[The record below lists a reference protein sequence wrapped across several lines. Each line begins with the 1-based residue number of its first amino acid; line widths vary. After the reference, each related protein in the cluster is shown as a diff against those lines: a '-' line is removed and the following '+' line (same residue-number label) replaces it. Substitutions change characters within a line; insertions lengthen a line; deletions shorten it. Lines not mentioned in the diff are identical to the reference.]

1 MATGAGQWVGGERYD
16 AYASAL
22 PGRSCLHPPTKRR
35 VHSSQLTISLSC
47 EPLYAGGARRPSLQ
61 TESRFTRNE
70 EFVKTLMLGA
80 GAVGTVSALK
90 FAQEAMLE
98 QLVIADAVSARASL
112 LADRLNDPRVS
123 GLGLDACDRA
133 AVARTIRETGSTIVL
148 NAALPLTNLQ
158 VMRACLD
165 AGCDYID
172 LASGGTDADGVPKL
186 EDQFALDGEFR
197 AAGRLALLGMGAD
210 PGTTNVYAAYAAKH
224 LLDTVTEI
232 RVRDGDN
239 SVCQGHDGFVA
250 AFSPWVFIDEC
261 LCKAVSWRDGRYHL
275 EEPLTGSE
283 PFEFPELGILDCYY
297 VDHEESKTLPRSF
310 PHARIVDFKLCMDDV
325 TVETLRVM
333 KRLGLS
339 AKSRVQVGD
348 ASIAPRDLVVSL
360 LPQPKDLAGRLRGK
374 TCVGTLVRGLK
385 NGEPRAY
392 YVYNVSDHEA
402 AYAELGVQAT
412 AYQTGIPPVIAA
424 RLIHRGVWRG
434 AGVVSPEQFDPD
446 PFLEALA
453 QEGMPWQVRD
463 DSSRTGVPR
472 VPRLSRPE
480 TAAA

>member
-1 MATGAGQWVGGERYD
+1 MKV
-16 AYASAL
+16 
-22 PGRSCLHPPTKRR
+22 
-35 VHSSQLTISLSC
+35 
-47 EPLYAGGARRPSLQ
+47 
-61 TESRFTRNE
+61 
-70 EFVKTLMLGA
+70 LMLGA

-90 FAQEAMLE
+90 FVQQATLG
-98 QLVIADAVSARASL
+98 QLVVADAVSARASH
-112 LADRLNDPRVS
+112 LADRLDDSRVS
-123 GLGLDACDRA
+123 ALGLDAADRA
-133 AVARTIRETGSTIVL
+133 AVARTIRDTGSTLVL
-148 NAALPLTNLQ
+148 NAALPVTNLE
-158 VMRACLD
+158 VMRACLE

-186 EDQFALDGEFR
+186 EDQFALDREFR
-197 AAGRLALLGMGAD
+197 TAGRLALLGMGAD

-224 LLDTVTEI
+224 LLDSVTEI

-261 LCKAVSWRDGRYHL
+261 LCKAVSWREGRYHL
-275 EEPLTGSE
+275 EEPLTGRE
-283 PFEFPELGILDCYY
+283 PFDFPELGMLDCYY
-297 VDHEESKTLPRSF
+297 VDHEESKTLPRFF
-310 PHARIVDFKLCMDDV
+310 PEARTVDFKLCMDAV

-339 AKSRVQVGD
+339 GKSRVRVGD

-360 LPQPKDLAGRLRGK
+360 LPQPKDLAGRMRGK
-374 TCVGTLVRGLK
+374 TCVGTLVRGYK

-392 YVYNVSDHEA
+392 YIYNVSDHES

-424 RLIHRGVWRG
+424 RLIHQGVWRG
-434 AGVVSPEQFDPD
+434 AGVMSPEQFDPD
-446 PFLEALA
+446 PFLERLTR
-453 QEGMPWQVRD
+453 EGMPWHIRNDSARTVIPLPR
-463 DSSRTGVPR
+463 SSR
-472 VPRLSRPE
+472 E